1 MMLWFELRN
10 VLYLRKATKDENF
23 NNVPYYDEQEK
34 EFWETHRIT
43 RNGIKKLTAFD
54 EKEGDKVVVWNEY
67 RRIEIF
73 EKATNNRIRVSTADS
88 MLTDGGRVIFYKD
101 SEEVLFFDPKE
112 CYYRSFKLE

>member
-1 MMLWFELRN
+1 M
-10 VLYLRKATKDENF
+10 LYLRKSTKDENF

-34 EFWETHRIT
+34 EFLGDTSYNKEW
-43 RNGIKKLTAFD
+43 IKKLTAFD

-73 EKATNNRIRVSTADS
+73 EKATNKRIRVSTADS
-88 MLTDGGRVIFYKD
+88 MLTDGNKVIFYKD

>member
-10 VLYLRKATKDENF
+10 VLYLRKSTKDENF

-43 RNGIKKLTAFD
+43 RNEIKKLTAFG
-54 EKEGDKVVVWNEY
+54 EKEGGKVVVWNEY

-73 EKATNNRIRVSTADS
+73 EKATNKRIRVSTADS
-88 MLTDGGRVIFYKD
+88 MLTDENRVIFYKD

>member
-1 MMLWFELRN
+1 MCSIYENLLKMKILIMFHIMMN
-10 VLYLRKATKDENF
+10 RKKN
-23 NNVPYYDEQEK
+23 
-34 EFWETHRIT
+34 FWETHRIT

-73 EKATNNRIRVSTADS
+73 EKASTADS
-88 MLTDGGRVIFYKD
+88 MMTDGNRVIFYKD